1 MKKKTKVAC
10 LIAIGAYAGYSLLPH
25 HSELENKSTLE
36 DVMEMQIPNYK
47 VKQYIAD
54 PIIDFHGDYSDKI
67 IIEFDNIPSKSFIDS
82 VHKRIEADKN
92 KPAKRWLK
100 HDNHM
105 YRFQASYGDGGKTP
119 ECRQGQHDWII
130 SLDFSDNSKEAVIEY
145 GYW

>member
-67 IIEFDNIPSKSFIDS
+67 IIEFDTSP
-82 VHKRIEADKN
+82 
-92 KPAKRWLK
+92 
-100 HDNHM
+100 
-105 YRFQASYGDGGKTP
+105 
-119 ECRQGQHDWII
+119 
-130 SLDFSDNSKEAVIEY
+130 
-145 GYW
+145 